1 LEKIIPVSQVNK
13 KCTNYPLLALSGRH
27 YAADETEFNWNQFL
41 HSSCLL
47 QVSELREELEREHQV
62 VAEADAT
69 QLAGLTTQ
77 LELANVQRAEF
88 EEAVERLQQ
97 ELRDTV
103 EDKKIAEKKGE
114 RGDQGLMP
122 LWIVLAFWAG
132 DLYFGPKPTLTH
144 PL

>member
-1 LEKIIPVSQVNK
+1 
-13 KCTNYPLLALSGRH
+13 
-27 YAADETEFNWNQFL
+27 
-41 HSSCLL
+41 LL

-62 VAEADAT
+62 VAEADAA

-114 RGDQGLMP
+114 RGDQG
-122 LWIVLAFWAG
+122 
-132 DLYFGPKPTLTH
+132 
-144 PL
+144 

>member
-1 LEKIIPVSQVNK
+1 M
-13 KCTNYPLLALSGRH
+13 
-27 YAADETEFNWNQFL
+27 
-41 HSSCLL
+41 L

-62 VAEADAT
+62 VAEADAA

-114 RGDQGLMP
+114 RGDQG
-122 LWIVLAFWAG
+122 
-132 DLYFGPKPTLTH
+132 
-144 PL
+144 